1 MVEPRLSKH
10 KTPSSQEDGT
20 VLLLV
25 MLILTLISVMI
36 LSWAQEW
43 RTELKLTGNFVQV
56 QKARR
61 LAEAGIYYALKKLVS
76 AKTAE
81 MIASQPT
88 AFKDMALPGDL
99 WEADQRPHLLELP
112 DGRVEIRIA
121 DEGGKINLNTAPE
134 GMLRHLL
141 GSLKLT
147 ELQAR
152 TMVDS
157 VLDWRSSDD
166 QARPYGA
173 KSRYYLDLNPPYVA
187 KNGPFE
193 SVEELAWVRGFEATP
208 LVGKLSRWLTVQNSG
223 TGININTAPLAVLQA
238 IGIPVEVAQLI
249 IMNRQKASFRNFQ
262 EIAKLMPN
270 TQLSQQTTLALKTS
284 PFFTITATGMPK
296 KSGGRQTIRV
306 LVRVDAN
313 REEPWTIYSWFEG
326 FPG

>member
-1 MVEPRLSKH
+1 MAVPRVSKR
-10 KTPSSQEDGT
+10 KAPASREEGT

-43 RTELKLTGNFVQV
+43 RTELTLTGNFVQV

-61 LAEAGIYYALKKLVS
+61 LAEAGIYYALGKLVS

-81 MIASQPT
+81 MIIDQPT
-88 AFKDMALPGDL
+88 AFKNMPIPTDL
-99 WEADQRPHLLELP
+99 WEADQSPHMLELP

-121 DEGGKINLNTAPE
+121 DEGGKINLNSTPE
-134 GMLRHLL
+134 AMLRNLL

-147 ELQAR
+147 ELQVR

-157 VLDWRSSDD
+157 ILDWRSSDS

-173 KSRYYLDLNPPYVA
+173 KSPYYLGLKPPYVA

-193 SVEELAWVRGFEATP
+193 SVEELAWVRGFTASP
-208 LVGKLSRWLTVQNSG
+208 LASRLSRWLTVKNTG
-223 TGININTAPLAVLQA
+223 TGININTAPLAVLRA
-238 IGIPVEVAQLI
+238 IGIPQDVARLI
-249 IMNRQKASFRNFQ
+249 IMTREKAPFRNFQ
-262 EIAKLMPN
+262 EIAKLMP
-270 TQLSQQTTLALKTS
+270 TSQLSQQTTLTLKTS
-284 PFFTITATGMPK
+284 PFFTITATGVPK
-296 KSGGRQTIRV
+296 KSRGRQTIRV

-313 REEPWTIYSWFEG
+313 RDEPWTIYSWFEG